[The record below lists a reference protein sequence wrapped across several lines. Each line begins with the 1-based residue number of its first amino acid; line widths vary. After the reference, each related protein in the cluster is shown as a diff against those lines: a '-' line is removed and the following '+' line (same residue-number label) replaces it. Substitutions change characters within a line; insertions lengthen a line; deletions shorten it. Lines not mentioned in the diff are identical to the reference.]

1 MGKNPGSNDEHNEKV
16 EDKGAAEMK
25 RERQRQRA
33 KQLSEKVWKA
43 MEDPKMHDDAGF
55 ADRLDEVEALVYS
68 SDEDVLRKATDVLAF
83 ASMTVPEVVVA
94 EMQTD
99 ILLLRLAELRFWYCP
114 NRRDDS
120 VIHETT
126 TIAIHYLSEIH
137 MP

>member
-1 MGKNPGSNDEHNEKV
+1 MGKESWTNSKQEEYAEREKQRRQ
-16 EDKGAAEMK
+16 AE
-25 RERQRQRA
+25 E
-33 KQLSEKVWKA
+33 LSEKVWKA

-68 SDEDVLRKATDVLAF
+68 SDEDVLRKATDVLAL
-83 ASMTVPEVVVA
+83 ASMKVPDVVVA

-114 NRRDDS
+114 DRRDDS
-120 VIHETT
+120 MIHETT